1 MEIRVQFLTGRT
13 ITLQVE
19 SSDTVDMVKEMVYD
33 KEKIPPDQQ
42 RLIYEGKQI
51 EDGRTMSDYSII
63 SGATLSL
70 ILRLRHNDM
79 SRRNDNI
86 PTESVFPT
94 GEEAYQTVKM
104 WQELAEKDNFDA
116 DTHIVDPQAHYAALE
131 SLEETIV
138 NSSELYRQSGTY
150 NLGIS
155 DSEIYSPDLNY
166 LVKSPGWIVNLILD
180 IQENGK
186 ASANETVISLCKSYA
201 IIQSVI
207 ERFDLLV
214 SRKFSSTFFSILVL
228 RDHQDTAEIVKISRE
243 ALDGIIDALLF
254 AISIARSESN
264 PLNNSA
270 SVDAGLKTLVMP
282 ALLSFLGLLGCAP
295 NASEQL
301 ELESLPN
308 ILEMCLVIAYLLDLG
323 LICYVG
329 SHGSRFDQEYF
340 GRELPSLN
348 VNAQGKLQFDCRLQ
362 PLACLNSFLNAKSVW
377 TFCLRVN
384 AGQPL
389 TPATVIK
396 KLSILTTIDA
406 LSDIWG
412 PVWAETPSKDDS
424 LATSSGP
431 VRVTKYHVSKGCIRR
446 VRVGDSPSKPGVVEC
461 HWYSWAEEQR
471 RRFSRLISG
480 PFRTTEEL
488 TMSLDDKLLIGTEM
502 TVKYSCTF
510 TLQEYEMN
518 FGDMIRES
526 GPKPS
531 TWRFDGV
538 AAALQIA
545 APKVITFQIEGQSKK
560 LPETTVKEDAWQ
572 KWNSRPE
579 NANPGILNNYYG
591 VEISHC
597 TGNARRV
604 PLKHILLMDPVIE
617 LLERQMPGWA
627 STPWGLDFEKALQ
640 TESDDAVFQFWRKHK
655 DARPLAGRL
664 VFSVLDALEQTGT
677 TDSGLHAAFLHQNRE
692 RIVKIETKNNEWA
705 GLLKDSY
712 LTAAYAVVNNVCLE
726 FKRPDHTTSICLDDR
741 RFSVL
746 QTEIGM
752 QRGSTFKSRVKIEPH
767 GQKFKT
773 VDQGSEAQQAPHLL
787 TPEGGLESTLQ
798 LLNRPALAKELLN
811 QHPHDPR
818 RNHKVML
825 RSSRPSFGGMQYQ
838 RERGLLI
845 AADET
850 QLDQKVAIEEALSQ
864 LTIEAILKEE
874 LQDQDVE
881 RESRS
886 VY

>member
-1 MEIRVQFLTGRT
+1 VTGRT
-13 ITLQVE
+13 INLQVE
-19 SSDTVDMVKEMVYD
+19 HSTTVHMVKQMVYD
-33 KEKIPPDQQ
+33 KENIHPDQQ
-42 RLIYEGKQI
+42 RLIYDSKQM
-51 EDGRTMSDYSII
+51 EDRRTMSDYSIRT
-63 SGATLSL
+63 GATLSL
-70 ILRLRHNDM
+70 ILRLGNIGILH
-79 SRRNDNI
+79 RNDNI

-94 GEEAYQTVKM
+94 GEEAYQTVKK

-116 DTHIVDPQAHYAALE
+116 DTHIVDPGAHYAALE

-138 NSSELYRQSGTY
+138 KSSELYRQSGTY
-150 NLGIS
+150 NLGTLA
-155 DSEIYSPDLNY
+155 SEIHPPDLNY
-166 LVKSPGWIVNLILD
+166 LVKSPEWIVNLILD

-228 RDHQDTAEIVKISRE
+228 KDHQDTAEIVKISRQVLE
-243 ALDGIIDALLF
+243 GIIDALLL
-254 AISIARSESN
+254 AITVARLESN
-264 PLNNSA
+264 SSNNPE
-270 SVDAGLKTLVMP
+270 SVDGGLKSLVIP
-282 ALLSFLGLLGCAP
+282 AVLSFLSLLGCAP
-295 NASEQL
+295 HACEQL

-308 ILEMCLVIAYLLDLG
+308 ILDMCLVIAYLLDLG

-340 GRELPSLN
+340 GRELKSLN
-348 VNAQGKLQFDCRLQ
+348 VNAQGKLQFNCGLQ

-377 TFCLRVN
+377 TFCLRVG

-389 TPATVIK
+389 TPATRIK

-412 PVWAETPSKDDS
+412 PVWAEASSKDDS
-424 LATSSGP
+424 LGTSSGS

-446 VRVGDSPSKPGVVEC
+446 VRVSDSSSKPGVVEC

-502 TVKYSCTF
+502 TIKNSCTF

-518 FGDMIRES
+518 FGDIIRES

-560 LPETTVKEDAWQ
+560 LPEKTVKEDAWQ

-579 NANPGILNNYYG
+579 DANPAILNNYYG
-591 VEISHC
+591 VEISYC

-604 PLKHILLMDPVIE
+604 PLKHILLMDPVNE

-627 STPWGLDFEKALQ
+627 STPWGLDFEKALS
-640 TESDDAVFQFWRKHK
+640 TESDDAVFQFWSKHK
-655 DARPLAGRL
+655 DARRLAGRL

-677 TDSGLHAAFLHQNRE
+677 TDSGLQAAFLHQNRE
-692 RIVKIETKNNEWA
+692 KIIKIETKKNDWA

-726 FKRPDHTTSICLDDR
+726 YKRPDHTTSVCLDDR

-746 QTEIGM
+746 QTEISM
-752 QRGSTFKSRVKIEPH
+752 QRGSTFGSRVKIEPH
-767 GQKFKT
+767 GQKFKA
-773 VDQGSEAQQAPHLL
+773 VDKGSEAQQAPYLL

-798 LLNRPALAKELLN
+798 LLNRPALAKELLS
-811 QHPHDPR
+811 QHPYNPR

-825 RSSRPSFGGMQYQ
+825 RSSRPSFGGMEYQ

-845 AADET
+845 AADGT
-850 QLDQKVAIEEALSQ
+850 QLDQNVAMEEALSQ
-864 LTIEAILKEE
+864 LTIEAILNEE
-874 LQDQDVE
+874 LQDQDME
-881 RESRS
+881 RGSRS
-886 VY
+886 VC